1 MKRPTPT
8 TVFQLA
14 SGRGTTTTAR
24 ATTAKRIATNSSG
37 GMPVMPQSMTTKLKP
52 HIVATRA
59 AISMSRRVMLLLQR
73 ESSGNT
79 SDGFCG

>member
-1 MKRPTPT
+1 MI
-8 TVFQLA
+8 VFQLA

-59 AISMSRRVMLLLQR
+59 ASSMSRRVMVPLQR
-73 ESSGNT
+73 EASGNT